1 MSYKMTKQGTT
12 NEFICEFTDDLQNIP
27 KDEVNFGSLAIVME
41 NAQIYMAN
49 SKKRWNI
56 FGLNVENE
64 DKFPTLEPVS
74 EQEAYPNGSY

>member
-41 NAQIYMAN
+41 NGQIYMAN
-49 SKKRWNI
+49 SKKQWI
-56 FGLNVENE
+56 VFGLQS
-64 DKFPTLEPVS
+64 DG
-74 EQEAYPNGSY
+74 AGD